1 LIQLIRKYKSVI
13 LFILTF
19 LGVYVVLSMIYG
31 FYLRTAASET
41 YYPEYIT
48 HQVAVQSEW
57 LVNFL
62 GYDASIAPHP
72 EEASMKLNVE
82 NVFVARIVEGCN
94 AISVIILFIAFVVA
108 FFQGWRATLFFVLG
122 GSLLIYLINI
132 VRIAI
137 LSIGFYKYPEHK
149 MILHDIVFPGIIYGL
164 VIVLWLLWVRNF
176 KKQRL

>member
-1 LIQLIRKYKSVI
+1 MIQLIRKYKSVI

-62 GYDASIAPHP
+62 GYDASIEPYP
-72 EEASMKLNVE
+72 DEASMKLNVE

-108 FFQGWRATLFFVLG
+108 FFQGWRATLLFVLG
-122 GSLLIYLINI
+122 GFSEF
-132 VRIAI
+132 RIPFFCFGWARVGVFQKAPVP
-137 LSIGFYKYPEHK
+137 IGVHGSY
-149 MILHDIVFPGIIYGL
+149 
-164 VIVLWLLWVRNF
+164 
-176 KKQRL
+176 